1 MTRTYW
7 RIPEY
12 EGRLTRRIRKLTA
25 GNPKKG
31 KSALRF
37 ARYRTGMTIQDYIR
51 SCDEIGMSKLALF
64 DITWDTDPR
73 RNFIEL
79 YD

>member
-1 MTRTYW
+1 MPRTYF

-12 EGRLTRRIRKLTA
+12 EGPLSRKIRKIVA

-37 ARYRTGMTIQDYIR
+37 ALYRTGMTVQDYIR
-51 SCDEIGMSKLALF
+51 SCDEIGMANLALF
-64 DITWDTDPR
+64 DITWDTER
-73 RNFIEL
+73 KFIEL
-79 YD
+79 RD